1 MILHP
6 EPCTQQALIVCTT
19 LIPATP
25 CLWLCSMRH
34 PWTMMFTP
42 LWTQLA
48 VPSLPT
54 CYPPWPGG
62 SPSVL
67 SPPATASTPPRCVS
81 TPRAVPTSSRALVR
95 ASPCDAGGR
104 LALAMYTN
112 GQCEIRSPVQNAHCV
127 LETVRSKQSLAS
139 NKLVGGQS
147 SHGSG
152 RPRRS
157 HQWAA
162 KALTAV
168 GG

>member
-1 MILHP
+1 MNFGRFLVKQRELMTQSCVSTQLQISCCLDIAPRALHP
-6 EPCTQQALIVCTT
+6 ASTCTT

-127 LETVRSKQSLAS
+127 LETVRSKQSWL
-139 NKLVGGQS
+139 
-147 SHGSG
+147 
-152 RPRRS
+152 RF
-157 HQWAA
+157 
-162 KALTAV
+162 
-168 GG
+168 